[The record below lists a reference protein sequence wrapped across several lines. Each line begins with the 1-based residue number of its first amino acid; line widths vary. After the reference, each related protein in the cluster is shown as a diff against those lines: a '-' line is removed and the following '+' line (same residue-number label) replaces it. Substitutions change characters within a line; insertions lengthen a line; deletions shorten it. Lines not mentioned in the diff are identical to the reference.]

1 VAQPIV
7 DQFIASAEDK
17 WRHLSGLVMLL
28 PHGFE
33 GMGPEHSSARLERF
47 LMMAAEDNIQV
58 VYPTTPAQYFH
69 LLRRQVLRP
78 YRKPLVVMS
87 PKSLL
92 RHIEV
97 VSSLEELEH
106 GRWQAILPDAEDRRG
121 SDITRV
127 IVCSGKIYYELDK
140 EREAR
145 GRDDVAILRL
155 EQLYPFDLSDAAHAL
170 AGYGKNAPVVWV
182 QEEPENM
189 GAWRFLKLM
198 FGDKIL
204 GHNLRGVYRPA
215 SASPATGSASSHKKE
230 QERLLEAA
238 FTI

>member
-1 VAQPIV
+1 
-7 DQFIASAEDK
+7 
-17 WRHLSGLVMLL
+17 
-28 PHGFE
+28 
-33 GMGPEHSSARLERF
+33 
-47 LMMAAEDNIQV
+47 
-58 VYPTTPAQYFH
+58 
-69 LLRRQVLRP
+69 
-78 YRKPLVVMS
+78 
-87 PKSLL
+87 
-92 RHIEV
+92 
-97 VSSLEELEH
+97 
-106 GRWQAILPDAEDRRG
+106 
-121 SDITRV
+121 
-127 IVCSGKIYYELDK
+127 
-140 EREAR
+140 
-145 GRDDVAILRL
+145 L
-155 EQLYPFDLSDAAHAL
+155 EQLYPFDLHDAAHAL